1 MTATAIAV
9 VMAVVW
15 AIVSGSF
22 SLHNLLFGFALSLLT
37 LWLLR
42 GHRPGSG
49 GTSRTLRILS
59 LLRLFLVELA
69 KSAWRVAT
77 MALQPKLALH
87 PGIFAYPL
95 QVKGDFQISLLANL
109 ITLTPGTLSVDVS
122 EDRGTLFIHAVDCT
136 DLEAAR
142 RDIADGF
149 EKKIMEAFPE

>member
-9 VMAVVW
+9 LMAVVW

-22 SLHNLLFGFALSLLT
+22 SLHNVLFGFVLSLLT
-37 LWLLR
+37 LSLLR

-49 GTSRTLRILS
+49 ETSRTLRILS
-59 LLRLFLVELA
+59 LLWLFLVELA
-69 KSAWRVAT
+69 KSAWRVAVLAT
-77 MALQPKLALH
+77 RPKLDLH

-95 QVKGDFQISLLANL
+95 RVEGDFQISLLANL

-122 EDRGTLFIHAVDCT
+122 ADRKTLYIHAVDCT

-149 EKKIMEAFPE
+149 EAKIMEAFPQ